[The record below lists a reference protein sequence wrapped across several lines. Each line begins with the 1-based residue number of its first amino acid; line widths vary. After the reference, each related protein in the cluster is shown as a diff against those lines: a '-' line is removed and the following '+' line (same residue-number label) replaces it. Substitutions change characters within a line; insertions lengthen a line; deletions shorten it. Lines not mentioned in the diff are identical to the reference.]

1 MFILNNQV
9 FIILS
14 SFSSS
19 LATKCLSLNDQH
31 CMVRPTFTDL
41 NHLKP
46 KYYPFMVSL
55 DKYSKS
61 CNVLSPKI
69 CVP

>member
-1 MFILNNQV
+1 MFILNKQV

-14 SFSSS
+14 SFRSS

-31 CMVRPTFTDL
+31 CMVRPTFIDL
-41 NHLKP
+41 NPLKP
-46 KYYPFMVSL
+46 KCYPSMVSL
-55 DKYSKS
+55 NKYSKC